1 MANILSDHN
10 GMKLEINYI
19 KKNGNNT
26 KAWKV
31 NNMLLKKI
39 TVGGRSKNN
48 RGIGQGDHFFPHKFI
63 KRSVDC

>member
-39 TVGGRSKNN
+39 TVGGAVQK
-48 RGIGQGDHFFPHKFI
+48 
-63 KRSVDC
+63 